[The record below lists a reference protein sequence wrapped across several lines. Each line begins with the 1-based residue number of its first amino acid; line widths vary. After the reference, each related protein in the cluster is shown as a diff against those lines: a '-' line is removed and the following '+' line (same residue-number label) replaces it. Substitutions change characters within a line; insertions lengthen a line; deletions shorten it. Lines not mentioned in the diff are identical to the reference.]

1 MHTIQRDERE
11 KERDE
16 ERERKRERESF
27 VYFGLVWF
35 VCMYALLVL
44 CVIFFF
50 GNKRDR
56 RYKRGVKGR
65 KSKKDIKGLRV
76 FFSPISGVNNF
87 YGW

>member
-1 MHTIQRDERE
+1 MHTTERQG
-11 KERDE
+11 
-16 ERERKRERESF
+16 ERERETKREKGRERVF

-44 CVIFFF
+44 CVIFFCF

-56 RYKRGVKGR
+56 RYKRGDGVKGR

-76 FFSPISGVNNF
+76 FFLQFQG
-87 YGW
+87 